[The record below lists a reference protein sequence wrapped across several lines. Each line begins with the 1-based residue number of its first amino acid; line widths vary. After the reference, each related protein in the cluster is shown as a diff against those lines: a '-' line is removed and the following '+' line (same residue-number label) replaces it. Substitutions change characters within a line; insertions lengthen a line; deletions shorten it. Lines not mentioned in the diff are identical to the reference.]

1 MTAALALLAA
11 RAGKR
16 VLAIDVDAKGDLAAA
31 LGIAARRICAARR
44 AAQPLGPRAANR

>member
-31 LGIAARRICAARR
+31 LGSPPAGFAPHVVQHNLSVLELQDR
-44 AAQPLGPRAANR
+44 